1 MLHGLGGRASELK
14 QQGAIQAAQDPNSN
28 VQAADA
34 EKTLVDEA
42 HKSGAA
48 AYHFDPNA
56 TVEEKAAA
64 AKAVCERTA
73 LHSIGEDVIDND

>member
-14 QQGAIQAAQDPNSN
+14 QQGAVQAAQDPNSK
-28 VQAADA
+28 VQAEDA

-48 AYHFDPNA
+48 AYHFDPNTTA
-56 TVEEKAAA
+56 AEKAAA
-64 AKAVCERTA
+64 AKAVCGTTA
-73 LHSIGEDVIDND
+73 NCSQR